1 MNVLYE
7 EDGGLKVGAILADN
21 TTSLQV
27 EAPHGRRSK
36 IKASAVMLKFEQPP
50 LAEFMAQAEEI
61 AQQLDVDFLWQCCG
75 PEEFSFADLAHD
87 YFGREPAA
95 VATAAVLLRLHAAPM
110 YFYKKGKGKYRAAPE
125 EALKA
130 ALAGVE
136 RRRLQAQR
144 LAEYV
149 AQLAGFTLPEAF
161 APLLPALL
169 YQPDKNSLE
178 FKALEQ
184 ACALTHLSPAQLVE
198 KCGGL
203 PSSHDYHFNRFLFE
217 RFPHGAGFAEAVETR
232 EPEDLPTAEVA
243 AFSIDDAAT
252 TEIDDAFSVTPL
264 PNGNWRIGI
273 HIAAP
278 ALGITPGSPLDAI
291 AAQRLSTVYIPGS
304 KITMLPEQA
313 IEQFSLQEGRACPAL
328 SLYLDITAEDC
339 AIVASESRVE
349 RVPVTANL
357 RHEALEQ
364 HFTEATMEEEGDDH
378 PFRQALAVLWRLA
391 TRLEQ
396 GRVQPGKNATQ
407 FRDYSFLLEDDRV
420 YITERKRGSP
430 IDKVVSE
437 LMIHANAH
445 WGGQLAEADMVALY
459 RTQTN
464 GKVRMS
470 TRPAPHQG
478 LGVAQY
484 VWASSPLRRYADLV
498 NQRQLL
504 ALLGSQPAPYSHKSD
519 ALFIAL
525 REFEAAYE
533 VYADIQRTMERYW
546 CLRYLLQEG
555 WTRAAASVI
564 GENLVRLEQL
574 PLVARLAGMPALPPG
589 TPVEVELSQI
599 DLLQLTFSCT
609 LAPAAALAQV

>member
-7 EDGGLKVGAILADN
+7 EDGGLKVGAVLADN

-36 IKASAVMLKFEQPP
+36 IKAGAVVLKFEQPP

-61 AQQLDVDFLWQCCG
+61 AQELDVDFLWQCCG
-75 PEEFSFADLAHD
+75 PEEFSFTGLARD

-95 VATAAVLLRLHAAPM
+95 VEAAAVLLRLHAAPM
-110 YFYKKGKGKYRAAPE
+110 YFYKKGKGNYRAAPE
-125 EALKA
+125 DALKA
-130 ALAGVE
+130 ALAGAE
-136 RRRLQAQR
+136 RKRLQAQR

-149 AQLAGFTLPEAF
+149 AQLADFTLPEAF
-161 APLLPALL
+161 VPLLPALL

-184 ACALTHLSPAQLVE
+184 ACALTRLSPAQLVE

-217 RFPHGAGFAEAVETR
+217 HFPRGTGFPEAMDAR
-232 EPEDLPTAEVA
+232 APEDLPTAEVA

-264 PNGNWRIGI
+264 PDGNWRIGI

-278 ALGITPGSPLDAI
+278 ALGIVPGSPLDTI
-291 AAQRLSTVYIPGS
+291 AAQRLSTVYIPGA

-313 IEQFSLQEGRACPAL
+313 IEQFSLQEGRTCPAL
-328 SLYLDITAEDC
+328 SLYLDITADEC

-349 RVPVTANL
+349 RVPVAANL

-364 HFTEATMEEEGDDH
+364 HFTEATMEEEGCEH
-378 PFRQALAVLWRLA
+378 PFRQELAVLWRLA

-396 GRVQPGKNATQ
+396 GRVQPGKNAAP

-430 IDKVVSE
+430 IDKLVSE

-459 RTQTN
+459 RTQAN

-525 REFEAAYE
+525 REFEAAYRSE
-533 VYADIQRTMERYW
+533 ERRVGKE
-546 CLRYLLQEG
+546 C
-555 WTRAAASVI
+555 
-564 GENLVRLEQL
+564 
-574 PLVARLAGMPALPPG
+574 
-589 TPVEVELSQI
+589 
-599 DLLQLTFSCT
+599 
-609 LAPAAALAQV
+609 